1 MYDIYARP
9 VRDLRNNYSELAKM
23 VKEHQHIIVTNNGK
37 SETVL
42 ISIEDYNI
50 CRDFLQTQYVLK
62 ELKLA
67 EAEAENTN
75 ERLTHAEVFD
85 KFREKYSYGV

>member
-1 MYDIYARP
+1 MYDIHARP
-9 VRDLRNNYSELAKM
+9 VRDLRNNYSELARM

-42 ISIEDYNI
+42 MSIDDYNL
-50 CRDFLQTQYVLK
+50 CRDFLHTQYVLK

-67 EAEAENTN
+67 EAEAERTN
-75 ERLTHAEVFD
+75 ERLTHEEVFG
-85 KFREKYSYGV
+85 KFRRKYGYGV